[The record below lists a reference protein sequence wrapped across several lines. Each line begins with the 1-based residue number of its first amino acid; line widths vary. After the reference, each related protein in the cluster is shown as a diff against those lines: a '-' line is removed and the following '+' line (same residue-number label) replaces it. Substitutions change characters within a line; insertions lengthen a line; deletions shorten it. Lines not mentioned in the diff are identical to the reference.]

1 MINKNKTY
9 IFIKKLLLLARQFLI
24 MRIYYLKCGYIILML
39 IGTLSAFS
47 QYTVRGILLDSKT
60 GESLPQAFIYHN
72 NKVSLSDFEGKFR
85 IQIQS
90 EKLSMEINY
99 LGYLPYQLDTV
110 LHSTECDLGKIF
122 MSENTKKLNEV
133 TITSGKYKR
142 AIEDVT
148 VSIETVKP
156 DFLEKNN
163 VRRVDDLLEKVPG
176 VNYVDGQVSVR
187 GGSGFAYGAGS
198 RVMVLIDNMPAL
210 QYDSG
215 YPNWSNIA
223 TETIGKVEVL
233 KGAGSALYGSAAM
246 NGVINILSI
255 YAKKEPYLK
264 IKSFFTLYDN
274 PSDSL
279 KKWWD
284 RSPYSNG
291 FSVVYAKKFNKLDA
305 VGSVFFSRED
315 GYRQYCFNDYHRATL
330 NLDYHITESLTLGIH
345 TNYNKGTSLN
355 YFYWKN
361 SGEGAY
367 KGDQSAYAGQDK
379 NVLFI
384 DPFISYLSKN
394 GTKHLLQT
402 RYYSVSNL
410 VSGDKS
416 NKAHSYYSEYQYQ
429 KNFFRHSWVITAGI
443 VNTLSKTDAELY
455 GDTIFTSKN
464 TAAYVQIEK
473 RFFRKLNLIAGGRY
487 EKNTVEGPKIIRGVN
502 VSEKYKGES
511 KPVFR
516 FGANYKLFEFTNLR
530 ASWGQGFRYPTIAE
544 KFTNTYSGLLLIYPN
559 PDLGSETG
567 YSVELGV
574 RQGWKLSNIKGFADI
589 SVFQSDYDKMIE
601 FVLKFD
607 KVPFFTA
614 ENIGNTRIKGV
625 EASGGFTG
633 KIGKVD
639 IDVSGG
645 YLYIDPKYKDFNEEV
660 QRNLSTAY
668 NILKYRYKHSS
679 KLDIDLSYKKF
690 SLGIG
695 SSYNSFMEAVDK
707 IFEQDIFIK
716 GVKAYREANNTGNN
730 IYRMRIG
737 YRHEKLEMQLNAEN
751 LFNKEYSVRPGLLE
765 APRSFTITMGYSIN

>member
-1 MINKNKTY
+1 
-9 IFIKKLLLLARQFLI
+9 
-24 MRIYYLKCGYIILML
+24 MRIYNFKTVYIILCFFA
-39 IGTLSAFS
+39 TFSVFS
-47 QYTVRGILLDSKT
+47 QYTVKGIILDSKS
-60 GESLPQAFIYHN
+60 GESLPQAFVYHN
-72 NKVSLSDFEGKFR
+72 GKSSVSDFEGKFR
-85 IQIQS
+85 FQVS
-90 EKLSMEINY
+90 ANVLKMEINY
-99 LGYLPYQLDTV
+99 LGFLPLKIDTI
-110 LHSTECDLGKIF
+110 LWSNECDLGKIYLN
-122 MSENTKKLNEV
+122 ENTRKLNEI

-142 AIEDVT
+142 PIEDVT

-163 VRRVDDLLEKVPG
+163 IRQVDDMLEKVPG
-176 VNYVDGQVSVR
+176 VNFVDGQVSIR

-255 YAKKEPYLK
+255 YAKKEPYLN
-264 IKSFFTLYDN
+264 IKSFYTIYDS
-274 PSDSL
+274 PSDTL

-284 RSPYSNG
+284 RVPYSNG
-291 FSVVYAKKFNKLDA
+291 FSAVYAKKFNKLDA
-305 VGSVFFSRED
+305 VGSLFFSRED

-367 KGDQSAYAGQDK
+367 KGDQSAYSGQDK
-379 NVLFI
+379 NVLYI

-394 GTKHLLQT
+394 GTKHVLQT

-410 VSGDKS
+410 VSEDKS

-429 KNFFRHSWVITAGI
+429 KNFFRHSWVITGGL
-443 VNTLSKTDAELY
+443 VSTYSKTDAELY
-455 GDTIFTSKN
+455 GDTIFTSN
-464 TAAYVQIEK
+464 NAAAYLQVEK

-487 EKNTVEGPKIIRGVN
+487 EANSVNGPKIIRGVD

-530 ASWGQGFRYPTIAE
+530 GSWGQGFRYPTIAE

-559 PDLGSETG
+559 PDLGSESG
-567 YSVELGV
+567 YTVELGL
-574 RQGWKLSNIKGFADI
+574 RQGWKLFDIKGFADI
-589 SVFQSDYDKMIE
+589 SVFQSDYDNMIE
-601 FVLKFD
+601 FALKFD
-607 KVPFFTA
+607 KVPYFTA
-614 ENIGNTRIKGV
+614 ENIGNTRIKGI
-625 EASGGFTG
+625 EISSGFTG
-633 KIGKVD
+633 NLGKVD
-639 IDVSGG
+639 IEVSGG
-645 YLYIDPKYKDFNEEV
+645 YLYIDPKYKEFNEEV
-660 QRNLSTAY
+660 QRNLSTDY
-668 NILKYRYKHSS
+668 NILKYRYKHSA
-679 KLDIDLSYKKF
+679 KLDIDLTYKDF
-690 SLGIG
+690 NLGIG

-716 GVKAYREANNTGNN
+716 GVKSYREANNTGNN
-730 IYRMRIG
+730 ILRMRLG
-737 YRHEKLEMQLNAEN
+737 YNYKKLDIQFNVDNM
-751 LFNKEYSVRPGLLE
+751 FNKEYSVRPGLLE
-765 APRSFTITMGYSIN
+765 APRSFTITLGYSIK

>member
-1 MINKNKTY
+1 
-9 IFIKKLLLLARQFLI
+9 
-24 MRIYYLKCGYIILML
+24 MRIYSYKYGYIILML
-39 IGTLSAFS
+39 FVAVSTFS
-47 QYTVRGILLDSKT
+47 QYTVKGVLVDSKT
-60 GESLPQAFIYHN
+60 GESLPQAFLYYN
-72 NKVSLSDFEGKFR
+72 SKVSVSDFEGKFR
-85 IQIQS
+85 IQVPS
-90 EKLSMEINY
+90 NELKLEINY
-99 LGYLPYQLDTV
+99 LGFLPAKIDTI
-110 LHSTECDLGKIF
+110 LWDKECDLGKIYLV
-122 MSENTKKLNEV
+122 ENTRKLNEV
-133 TITSGKYKR
+133 TITSGKFRR

-163 VRRVDDLLEKVPG
+163 IRRVDDLLEKVPG
-176 VNYVDGQVSVR
+176 VNYIDGQVSVR

-264 IKSFFTLYDN
+264 IRSFFTIYDN
-274 PSDSL
+274 PSDTL

-291 FSVVYAKKFNKLDA
+291 FSAVFAKKFNKLDA

-330 NLDYHITESLTLGIH
+330 NLDYHITESLTFGIH

-379 NVLFI
+379 NVLYF

-416 NKAHSYYSEYQYQ
+416 NKAFSYYSEYQYQ
-429 KNFFRHSWVITAGI
+429 KNFFKHSWVITAGI

-464 TAAYVQIEK
+464 TAGYVQVEK

-487 EKNTVEGPKIIRGVN
+487 EKNTVEGPKIIRGVD

-574 RQGWKLSNIKGFADI
+574 RKGWKLSNIKGFADI

-607 KVPFFTA
+607 NVPFFTA
-614 ENIGNTRIKGV
+614 ENVGNTRIKGV

-633 KIGKVD
+633 KIGKLN

-645 YLYIDPKYKDFNEEV
+645 YLYIDPKYKDYSDTSLVAITN
-660 QRNLSTAY
+660 SAGK

-679 KLDIDLSYKKF
+679 KLDIDLSFKEF

-695 SSYNSFMEAVDK
+695 SSYNSFMEGVDK
-707 IFEQDIFIK
+707 IFEEDIFIK
-716 GVKAYREANNTGNN
+716 GVKSYREANNTGNN
-730 IYRMRIG
+730 VYRMRIG
-737 YRHEKLEMQLNAEN
+737 YRYKELDLQLNIEN
-751 LFNKEYSVRPGLLE
+751 LFNREYSIRPGLLE
-765 APRSFTITMGYSIN
+765 APRSFTINLGYTIN